1 MPKNHTKFSVLL
13 TILAVAPFAIAQS
26 ADTGTAHKAAARAL
40 LNSNNTGA
48 AHLAC
53 PPQSALC
60 RPPTRLPVW
69 AVLAVLR
76 RDVVAREAD
85 AGEARFL
92 RKKTGSPRA
101 VRYSTTST
109 C

>member
-13 TILAVAPFAIAQS
+13 TILALAPFAIAQS
-26 ADTGTAHKAAARAL
+26 ADTGTAHKAAATAL

-53 PPQSALC
+53 PATIGPVS
-60 RPPTRLPVW
+60 PPTRLPVR
-69 AVLAVLR
+69 A
-76 RDVVAREAD
+76 VVARGAD
-85 AGEARFL
+85 VGNAWFL